1 MPSRVDRDETLR
13 RIARLAGG
21 GCVPCAL
28 ARSEAPLA
36 ASSHAVAVL
45 SRFPTRWGHVLVILR
60 AHAERLEDVEPEA
73 WADAARLA
81 HAAGRA
87 VERALSPARCY
98 VASLGTSEPDLPMS
112 FPHLHFHVIPI
123 DEPGARP
130 AEVLTWKHGV
140 FEGSDAEWAAL
151 REALRAAW
159 PR

>member
-13 RIARLAGG
+13 RIAQLAGD

-28 ARSEAPLA
+28 ARSDRALA
-36 ASSHAVAVL
+36 ESVHAVAVL
-45 SRFPTRWGHVLVILR
+45 SRFPTRWGHVLVLFR
-60 AHAERLEDVEPEA
+60 AHAERLEDVSPEA
-73 WADAARLA
+73 FADAAALA

-123 DEPGARP
+123 AEPGARP

-140 FEGSDAEWAAL
+140 FEGTDAEWADL
-151 REALRAAW
+151 RARLLAAW
-159 PR
+159 P